1 MESFPK
7 IRKQAKRKKKTFIN
21 LSLADEATK
30 LKTFVGRNASTLDAR
45 LRVTLMERKELC
57 QSPERLE
64 HKCNNQQN
72 LTRHDSAS

>member
-45 LRVTLMERKELC
+45 LSVTLMERKELC